1 MERFYRQDRYLQH
14 GHGLGSFLA
23 GIVKTIVPWL
33 SKAAPK
39 AIKVATRVAK
49 SKSGQQLRGVLEKQ
63 AKKIALKTASSALQ
77 GDNGMKGAKKA
88 LKAASTDLSKTLDQ
102 IAERQNGG
110 TKKQGGA
117 KRKKKNGAA
126 GTAAAAAPS
135 FSPAKRQKLQK
146 SKLGGGSRSLI

>member
-126 GTAAAAAPS
+126 AAAAPS